1 MTAVLAP
8 LLFVLGPAAVLLV
21 MAIVFAESG
30 LLAGFFLPGDSIL
43 FMTGALV
50 AGHII
55 SLPLWLVAAA
65 TFAAAVAGD
74 QVGYLLGRRFGP
86 RIFARPD
93 SRLFRQQYAERAHEF
108 FDRHGPVAVVLAR
121 FIPVIRTFGPVVAG
135 VAEMPRRTFSSFNL
149 LGGALWAVGITGVGC
164 FFGGIPLVAAHIELI
179 TMTLAGLSLVPLA
192 VAVVRR
198 RRAALRPAIA
208 IDADGPLALV

>member
-8 LLFVLGPAAVLLV
+8 LLFMMGPAAVFLV
-21 MAIVFAESG
+21 MTIVFAESG

-50 AGHII
+50 ASHII

-93 SRLFRQQYAERAHEF
+93 SRLFRQQYADRAHEF
-108 FDRHGPVAVVLAR
+108 FDRHGPVSVVLAR

-135 VAEMPRRTFSSFNL
+135 VAEMPRRTFTSFNV
-149 LGGALWAVGITGVGC
+149 LGGALWAVGITSVGY

-179 TMTLAGLSLVPLA
+179 TMTLAGLSPVPLA

-208 IDADGPLALV
+208 MNADGPLALV